1 MACCTCYCIT
11 KDELSCGHCFC
22 KACAIKYI
30 DTRWK
35 SGRIKIACPMC
46 RKNLELSCRISDGE
60 SIFKY
65 DNDIYFRISS
75 LGNLENLPEGWQDRL
90 WERARTPPHRLQR
103 SVSAFVRPILQV
115 ESHQD
120 KRELESR
127 R

>member
-1 MACCTCYCIT
+1 
-11 KDELSCGHCFC
+11 
-22 KACAIKYI
+22 
-30 DTRWK
+30 
-35 SGRIKIACPMC
+35 MC

-90 WERARTPPHRLQR
+90 WERARTPPYRLQR

-115 ESHQD
+115 ESHPD

-127 R
+127 Q